1 MRKIAASIMCA
12 DQLHLGEELRRLES
26 AGVELLHCDVM
37 DGVYVNNLALGPEY
51 LEIVRNNTEIPLDIH
66 LATITPLKYIDMFGP
81 VKPEYISFHVE
92 VAEDV
97 SEIIRKIRSYNVKPS
112 IAINPETPIEAIYP
126 YLDDVEM
133 VLMMTVNPGFAGQKF
148 QTDVLQ
154 KLHDLKAKL
163 AGKIH
168 APLIEVDGNINKETV
183 GLMRDCLPDIYV
195 LGTSALFHDRDKTSY
210 AERLVH
216 IWSNVENMCNKAQRI

>member
-12 DQLHLGEELRRLES
+12 NQLHLGDELQRLES

-216 IWSNVENMCNKAQRI
+216 IWSNVEKHV

>member
-51 LEIVRNNTEIPLDIH
+51 LEIVRKNTEIPLDIH

-216 IWSNVENMCNKAQRI
+216 IWSNVEKHV

>member
-97 SEIIRKIRSYNVKPS
+97 SEVIRKIRSYNVKPS

-126 YLDDVEM
+126 YLDEVEM

-163 AGKIH
+163 AGKVH

-216 IWSNVENMCNKAQRI
+216 IWSDVEKHV

>member
-97 SEIIRKIRSYNVKPS
+97 SEVIRKIRSYNVKPS

-163 AGKIH
+163 AGKVH

-195 LGTSALFHDRDKTSY
+195 LGTSALFHNRDKTSY

-216 IWSNVENMCNKAQRI
+216 IWSDVEKHV

>member
-97 SEIIRKIRSYNVKPS
+97 SEFIRKIRSYNVKPS

-148 QTDVLQ
+148 QTDVIQ

-163 AGKIH
+163 AGKVH

-216 IWSNVENMCNKAQRI
+216 IWSDVEKHV

>member
-12 DQLHLGEELRRLES
+12 DQLHLGEELWRLES

-97 SEIIRKIRSYNVKPS
+97 SEVIRKIRSYNVKPS

-154 KLHDLKAKL
+154 KLHDLKVKL
-163 AGKIH
+163 AGKVH

-216 IWSNVENMCNKAQRI
+216 IWSDVEKHV

>member
-12 DQLHLGEELRRLES
+12 DQLHLGDELQRLES

-37 DGVYVNNLALGPEY
+37 DGAYVNNLALGPEY

-216 IWSNVENMCNKAQRI
+216 IWSNVEKHV

>member
-97 SEIIRKIRSYNVKPS
+97 SEVIRKIRSYNVKPS

-163 AGKIH
+163 AGKVH

-195 LGTSALFHDRDKTSY
+195 LGTSALFHERDKTSY

-216 IWSNVENMCNKAQRI
+216 IWSDVEKHV

>member
-81 VKPEYISFHVE
+81 VKPEYISFHLE

-97 SEIIRKIRSYNVKPS
+97 SEVIRKIRSYNVKPS

-163 AGKIH
+163 AGKVH

-216 IWSNVENMCNKAQRI
+216 IWSDVEKHV

>member
-12 DQLHLGEELRRLES
+12 DQLHLGDELQRLES

-112 IAINPETPIEAIYP
+112 IAINPEPPIEAIYP

-216 IWSNVENMCNKAQRI
+216 IWSNVEKHV

>member
-12 DQLHLGEELRRLES
+12 DQLHLGEKLRRLES

-97 SEIIRKIRSYNVKPS
+97 SEVIRKIRSYNVKPS

-163 AGKIH
+163 AGKVH

-216 IWSNVENMCNKAQRI
+216 IWSDVEKHV

>member
-12 DQLHLGEELRRLES
+12 DQLHLGDELQRLES

-168 APLIEVDGNINKETV
+168 APLIKVDGNINKETV

-216 IWSNVENMCNKAQRI
+216 IWSNVEKHV

>member
-1 MRKIAASIMCA
+1 MSKIAASIMCA
-12 DQLHLGEELRRLES
+12 DQLHLGDELRRLET

-37 DGVYVNNLALGPEY
+37 DGVYVNSLALGPEY

-92 VAEDV
+92 VADDV
-97 SEIIRKIRSYNVKPS
+97 SEVIRKIRSYNVKPS

-126 YLDDVEM
+126 YLDEVEM

-163 AGKIH
+163 AGKVH
-168 APLIEVDGNINKETV
+168 VPLIEVDGNINKETV

-195 LGTSALFHDRDKTSY
+195 LGTSALFHDRDQTSY

-216 IWSNVENMCNKAQRI
+216 IWSDVEKYV

>member
-12 DQLHLGEELRRLES
+12 DQLHLGDELQRLES

-216 IWSNVENMCNKAQRI
+216 IWSNVEKYV

>member
-92 VAEDV
+92 VAENV
-97 SEIIRKIRSYNVKPS
+97 SEVIRKIRSYNVKPS
-112 IAINPETPIEAIYP
+112 IAINPETSIEAIYP

-163 AGKIH
+163 AGKVH

-216 IWSNVENMCNKAQRI
+216 IWSDVEKHV

>member
-97 SEIIRKIRSYNVKPS
+97 SEVIRKIRSYNVKPS

-148 QTDVLQ
+148 QTDVIQ

-163 AGKIH
+163 AGKVH

-183 GLMRDCLPDIYV
+183 GLMRDCLPNIYV

-216 IWSNVENMCNKAQRI
+216 IWSDVEKHV

>member
-97 SEIIRKIRSYNVKPS
+97 SEVIRKIRSYNVKPS

-163 AGKIH
+163 AGKVH

-183 GLMRDCLPDIYV
+183 GLIRDCLPDIYV

-216 IWSNVENMCNKAQRI
+216 IWSDVEKHV

>member
-12 DQLHLGEELRRLES
+12 DQLHLGDELQRLES

-195 LGTSALFHDRDKTSY
+195 LGTSALFHDRNKTSY

-216 IWSNVENMCNKAQRI
+216 IWSNVEKHV

>member
-66 LATITPLKYIDMFGP
+66 FATITPLKYIDMFGP

-97 SEIIRKIRSYNVKPS
+97 SEVIRKIRSYNVKPS

-163 AGKIH
+163 AGKVH

-216 IWSNVENMCNKAQRI
+216 IWSDVEKHV

>member
-12 DQLHLGEELRRLES
+12 DQLHLGDELQRLES
-26 AGVELLHCDVM
+26 SGVELLHCDVM

-97 SEIIRKIRSYNVKPS
+97 SEVIRKIRSYNVKPS

-163 AGKIH
+163 AGKVH

-216 IWSNVENMCNKAQRI
+216 IWSDVEKYV

>member
-12 DQLHLGEELRRLES
+12 DQLHLGDELQRLES

-133 VLMMTVNPGFAGQKF
+133 VLMMTVNPDFAGQKF

-216 IWSNVENMCNKAQRI
+216 IWSNVEKHV

>member
-12 DQLHLGEELRRLES
+12 DQLHLGDELQRLES

-97 SEIIRKIRSYNVKPS
+97 SEVIRKIRSYNVKPS

-154 KLHDLKAKL
+154 KLDDLKAKL

-216 IWSNVENMCNKAQRI
+216 IWSNVEKHV

>member
-51 LEIVRNNTEIPLDIH
+51 LEIVQNNTEIPLDIH

-97 SEIIRKIRSYNVKPS
+97 SEVIRKIRSYNVKPS

-163 AGKIH
+163 AGKVH

-216 IWSNVENMCNKAQRI
+216 IWSDVEKHV

>member
-1 MRKIAASIMCA
+1 MSKIAASIMCA
-12 DQLHLGEELRRLES
+12 DQLHLGDELRRLET

-92 VAEDV
+92 VADDV
-97 SEIIRKIRSYNVKPS
+97 SEVIRKIRSYNVKPS

-126 YLDDVEM
+126 YLDEVEM

-163 AGKIH
+163 AGKVH
-168 APLIEVDGNINKETV
+168 VPLIEVDGNINKETV

-195 LGTSALFHDRDKTSY
+195 LGTSALFHNRDQTSY

-216 IWSNVENMCNKAQRI
+216 IWSDLEKYV

>member
-12 DQLHLGEELRRLES
+12 DQLHLGDELQRLES
-26 AGVELLHCDVM
+26 SGVELLHCDVM

-97 SEIIRKIRSYNVKPS
+97 SEVIRKIRSYNVKPS

-163 AGKIH
+163 AGKVH

-216 IWSNVENMCNKAQRI
+216 IWSDVEKHV

>member
-1 MRKIAASIMCA
+1 MSKIAASIMCA
-12 DQLHLGEELRRLES
+12 DQLHLGDELRRLEI

-92 VAEDV
+92 VADDV
-97 SEIIRKIRSYNVKPS
+97 SEVIRKIRSYNVKPS

-126 YLDDVEM
+126 YLDEVEM

-163 AGKIH
+163 AGKVH
-168 APLIEVDGNINKETV
+168 VPLIEVDGNINKETV

-195 LGTSALFHDRDKTSY
+195 LGTSALFHDRDQTSY

-216 IWSNVENMCNKAQRI
+216 IWSDVEKYV

>member
-37 DGVYVNNLALGPEY
+37 NGVYVNNLALGPEY

-97 SEIIRKIRSYNVKPS
+97 SEVIRKIRSYNVKPS

-163 AGKIH
+163 AGKVH

-216 IWSNVENMCNKAQRI
+216 IWSDVEKHV

>member
-66 LATITPLKYIDMFGP
+66 LATITPLKYIDMFGS

-97 SEIIRKIRSYNVKPS
+97 SEVIRKIRSYNVKPS

-148 QTDVLQ
+148 QTDVIQ

-163 AGKIH
+163 AGKVH

-216 IWSNVENMCNKAQRI
+216 IWSDVEKHV

>member
-12 DQLHLGEELRRLES
+12 DQLHLGDELQRLES
-26 AGVELLHCDVM
+26 AGVEILHCDVM

-216 IWSNVENMCNKAQRI
+216 IWSNVEKHV

>member
-1 MRKIAASIMCA
+1 MSKIAASIMCA
-12 DQLHLGEELRRLES
+12 DQLHLGDEIRRLET

-92 VAEDV
+92 VADDV
-97 SEIIRKIRSYNVKPS
+97 SEVIRKIRSYNVKPS

-126 YLDDVEM
+126 YLDEVEM

-154 KLHDLKAKL
+154 KLQDLKSKL
-163 AGKIH
+163 AGKVH
-168 APLIEVDGNINKETV
+168 VPLIEVDGNINKETV

-195 LGTSALFHDRDKTSY
+195 LGTSALFHDRDQTSY

-216 IWSNVENMCNKAQRI
+216 IWSDVEKYV

>member
-12 DQLHLGEELRRLES
+12 DQLHLGEELRRFES

-97 SEIIRKIRSYNVKPS
+97 SEVIRKIRSYNVKPS

-163 AGKIH
+163 AGKVH

-216 IWSNVENMCNKAQRI
+216 IWSDVEKHV

>member
-37 DGVYVNNLALGPEY
+37 DGIYVNNLALGPEY

-66 LATITPLKYIDMFGP
+66 LATITPLKYIDMYATA
-81 VKPEYISFHVE
+81 KPEYISFHVE

-97 SEIIRKIRSYNVKPS
+97 SEVIQKIRSYNIKPS

-126 YLDDVEM
+126 YLDEVEM

-148 QTDVLQ
+148 QTDVLP

-163 AGKIH
+163 AGKVH

-216 IWSNVENMCNKAQRI
+216 IWSDVEKHV

>member
-97 SEIIRKIRSYNVKPS
+97 SEVIRKIRSYNVKPS

-163 AGKIH
+163 AGKVH

-210 AERLVH
+210 AERLVN
-216 IWSNVENMCNKAQRI
+216 IWSDVEKHV

>member
-12 DQLHLGEELRRLES
+12 DQLHLGDELQRLES
-26 AGVELLHCDVM
+26 AGMELLHCDVM

-66 LATITPLKYIDMFGP
+66 LATINPLKYIDMFGP

-216 IWSNVENMCNKAQRI
+216 IWSNVEKHV

>member
-12 DQLHLGEELRRLES
+12 DQLHLGDELQRLES

-210 AERLVH
+210 AERSVH
-216 IWSNVENMCNKAQRI
+216 IWSNVEKHV

>member
-1 MRKIAASIMCA
+1 MSKIAASIMCA
-12 DQLHLGEELRRLES
+12 DQLHLGDELRRLET

-66 LATITPLKYIDMFGP
+66 LATITPLKYIGMFGP

-92 VAEDV
+92 VADDV
-97 SEIIRKIRSYNVKPS
+97 SEVIRKIRSYNVKPS

-126 YLDDVEM
+126 YLDEVEM

-154 KLHDLKAKL
+154 KLQDLKSKL
-163 AGKIH
+163 AGKVH
-168 APLIEVDGNINKETV
+168 VPLIEVDGNINKETV

-195 LGTSALFHDRDKTSY
+195 LGTSALFHNRDQTSY

-216 IWSNVENMCNKAQRI
+216 IWSDVEKYV

>member
-12 DQLHLGEELRRLES
+12 DQLHLGDELRRLES

-92 VAEDV
+92 VADDV
-97 SEIIRKIRSYNVKPS
+97 SEVIRKIRSYNVKPS

-154 KLHDLKAKL
+154 KLDNLKAKL
-163 AGKIH
+163 AGKVH
-168 APLIEVDGNINKETV
+168 VPLIEVDGNINKETV

-195 LGTSALFHDRDKTSY
+195 LGTSALFHNRDKTSY

-216 IWSNVENMCNKAQRI
+216 IWSDVEKHV

>member
-12 DQLHLGEELRRLES
+12 DQLHLGDELQRLES

-97 SEIIRKIRSYNVKPS
+97 SGIIRKIRSYNVKPS

-216 IWSNVENMCNKAQRI
+216 IWSNVEKHV

>member
-37 DGVYVNNLALGPEY
+37 DGVHVNNLALGPEY

-97 SEIIRKIRSYNVKPS
+97 SEVIRKIRSYNVKPS

-163 AGKIH
+163 AGKVH

-216 IWSNVENMCNKAQRI
+216 IWSDVEKHV